1 MLRRRA
7 IQGLVNLSVQ
17 VEIPPTRH
25 GSVKTSRNR
34 LPYPVAGCFIFPRL
48 YLTSVR
54 FLRIMKSDPT
64 REDGYWRMW
73 ENATPSVDLF
83 GLSTHVFVGMGGG
96 GGDPMFAYPLDLCF
110 IQSISFS
117 LLCNSPKSCRCL
129 TRFIEFG
136 PFRASL
142 TKIAG
147 K

>member
-1 MLRRRA
+1 M
-7 IQGLVNLSVQ
+7 Q

-48 YLTSVR
+48 YLTSVEDHEERPDPRRWLLAWTFRAARRKRDTR
-54 FLRIMKSDPT
+54 F
-64 REDGYWRMW
+64 
-73 ENATPSVDLF
+73 VDMRTTSLVRKHMCANVC
-83 GLSTHVFVGMGGG
+83 L
-96 GGDPMFAYPLDLCF
+96 PALLP
-110 IQSISFS
+110 SISFS
-117 LLCNSPKSCRCL
+117 LASCFSCVTTIRQTKLLCRCP

-147 K
+147 E